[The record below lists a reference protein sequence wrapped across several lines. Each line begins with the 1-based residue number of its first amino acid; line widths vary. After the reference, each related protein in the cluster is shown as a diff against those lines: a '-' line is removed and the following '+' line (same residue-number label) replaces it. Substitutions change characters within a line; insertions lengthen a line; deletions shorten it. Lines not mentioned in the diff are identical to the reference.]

1 MPRFS
6 LPPVAP
12 LALAAFMTIAAPAA
26 APAQTTYRQP
36 SPELVRL
43 IDAPPTPLVSLAP
56 TRDHMLLLHRVGLP
70 PVADLAQPML
80 RLAGERINPAT
91 NGPHGPRRIVGLT
104 LRAMDGKERPV
115 SLPDNADVGGVAWSH
130 DGKRIAF
137 TITYPTGIE
146 GWVLDVATGK
156 AKSITEP
163 RLNPLSGPALRWLP
177 DGATLLARLIPKDRG
192 PMPVESP
199 VPAGPVIQDADG
211 TKAPLR
217 TLQDMLQSAHDEA
230 LFDWLMPAE
239 LVFINSADG
248 KSTRFAAPAI
258 YGSATPSPDGKF
270 FIVSRTVRPYS
281 YQLGWG
287 DFPEIVE
294 IWDRLGKVVRELAK
308 IPLRENIPIEGVQT
322 GPRGFQWQDSAEARL
337 FWVEALDGGD
347 PKKKVAYR
355 DRLMYLN
362 APFAGEP
369 EEITKTEYRFTGLD
383 WIETFGTGPS
393 LREGSAMVTE
403 YDRDRRWTRSTLI
416 QPGDAAI
423 APKVIFDRSIRDRYN
438 DPGRP
443 LTRPDAR
450 GRALVMVEDGKF
462 YLRGTGASAKGE
474 RPFLD
479 SMSITDLAKERL
491 WQCDEESYESVID
504 ITGWG
509 GGGRGKGRPTT
520 IITSRESIT
529 EPPNYKKRDLAAG
542 TIHPLTTFADPTPE
556 LRGIK
561 KQLVKYTRDDGVPL
575 SATLYLPPNYKQGT
589 KLPLLVWAYPQEF
602 NDPATAGQVSGSDK
616 RFVQMSGISHLFLLM
631 AGYAVMDNAAM
642 PVVGDPETMNDTF
655 VKQIVSSAKAA
666 IDKAAE
672 MGVGDPNRVAVGG
685 HSYGAFM
692 TCNLLAHCDLF
703 KAGIARSGAY
713 NRTLTPFGFQSER
726 RTFWEAQDVY
736 MKLSPFTYADKIK
749 TPVLMIHGQKDNN
762 PGTFPMQSER
772 LFQAIKGNGGVA
784 RLVMLPHESHG
795 YAARESALHV
805 LAETID
811 WLDRYVK
818 NASAAAK

>member
-1 MPRFS
+1 MFHASFTRR
-6 LPPVAP
+6 LLVG
-12 LALAAFMTIAAPAA
+12 AAVMVSAA
-26 APAQTTYRQP
+26 AGALSQTTYRQP

-43 IDAPPTPLVSLAP
+43 IDAPPTPMVSLAP

-70 PVADLAQPML
+70 PIADLAQPML

-104 LRAMDGKERPV
+104 LRSMEGVERPV
-115 SLPDNADVGGVAWSH
+115 KLPESPDISGVAWSH
-130 DGKRIAF
+130 DGKRVAF
-137 TITYPTGIE
+137 TLTLASGIQ
-146 GWVLDVATGK
+146 GWVLEVASGEAKAVTG
-156 AKSITEP
+156 AN
-163 RLNPLSGPALRWLP
+163 LNPLSGAAMRWMP
-177 DGATLLARLIPKDRG
+177 DGKTLLCRVVPKGRG
-192 PMPVESP
+192 PMPVEP
-199 VPAGPVIQDADG
+199 AVPTGPVVQDADG
-211 TKAPLR
+211 SKAPLR
-217 TLQDMLQSAHDEA
+217 TLQDMLTSAHDEA
-230 LFDWLMPAE
+230 LFDWLMPSE
-239 LVFINSADG
+239 LVVVSVGDGSAKTIAG
-248 KSTRFAAPAI
+248 PAI
-258 YGSATPSPDGKF
+258 WGMASPSPDGKYLLT
-270 FIVSRTVRPYS
+270 SRTVRPYS
-281 YQLGWG
+281 YQVGWG
-287 DFPEIVE
+287 DFPAIVE
-294 IWDRLGKVVRELAK
+294 VRDADGRVVREMAK
-308 IPLRENIPIEGVQT
+308 VPLRENIPIEGVET
-322 GPRGFQWQDSAEARL
+322 GPRAFQWQDSAEARL

-355 DRLMYLN
+355 DRLMWMN
-362 APFAGEP
+362 APFTGEP
-369 EEITKTEYRFTGLD
+369 AEVHQVEHRFTGLD
-383 WIETFGTGPS
+383 WM
-393 LREGSAMVTE
+393 EGWGKGEARVEGMALVTE
-403 YDRDRRWTRSTLI
+403 YDRDRRWTRTTMIL
-416 QPGDAAI
+416 PGSDKVV
-423 APKVIFDRSIRDRYN
+423 PKVIFDRSIRDRYN

-450 GRALVMVEDGKF
+450 GRALVLVEGESL
-462 YLRGTGASAKGE
+462 YLRGAGASPKGE

-479 SMSITDLAKERL
+479 RMALADGAKERL
-491 WQCDEESYESVID
+491 WQCEEERYESVVD
-504 ITGWG
+504 VVGWRG
-509 GGGRGKGRPTT
+509 GKPEAV
-520 IITSRESIT
+520 ITSRESVT
-529 EPPNYKKRDLAAG
+529 EPPNFFVRTMSDGMMTA
-542 TIHPLTTFADPTPE
+542 LTAFADPTPE

-575 SATLYLPPNYKQGT
+575 SATLYLPPGYKAGT
-589 KLPLLVWAYPQEF
+589 RLPLLVWAYPMEF

-631 AGYAVMDNAAM
+631 AGGGGYAIMDNAAM

-655 VKQIVSSAKAA
+655 VKQIVASAKAA

-672 MGVGDPNRVAVGG
+672 MGVADPNRVAVGG

-692 TCNLLAHCDLF
+692 TANLLAHCDLF

-726 RTFWEAQDVY
+726 RTFWEAPEVY
-736 MKLSPFTYADKIK
+736 MKLSPFTHADKIK

-818 NASAAAK
+818 NAGASGSK